1 MPEHQHTLHWTNAY
15 TARLSGTKISQD
27 VLVQKYT
34 HLRERLQ
41 RELPSLPALT
51 LTHMKE
57 LTEDLDQILPKC
69 KRFKNMLVLGI
80 GGSALGARA
89 LQKAFA
95 SEQDGPEYSGPSL
108 WIADNVCAAT
118 FDSWLSKLPAK
129 DTVVVCISKSGGT
142 IETISQYFLCIAW
155 LKAHM
160 GEYWH
165 KHMIVV
171 TDKHKGFLREE
182 VCKHGFDSMVVPDNL
197 GGRYSCLSAVGLLP
211 AAFMG
216 IDWQGLLCGASKVS
230 ESLVQNAENI
240 FTHPAFNLALWA
252 YELEKR
258 HYSELIFFS
267 YIPKWATF
275 GPWFA
280 QLWAESLGK
289 EGKGIMPIS
298 ATGVTDQHSVN
309 QMFLDGPRNKGCLFL
324 SNTYVETDDTAK
336 GQQFAEDLPPAWS
349 WLSGKYFGELLHAE
363 ALGTRM
369 GLIENSVPLVHV
381 EMGKTDAQSAG
392 SLMMLLQIAT
402 IFTGWLLE
410 INPLDQPAV
419 ELGKRL
425 ANARLGAPNLDKENA
440 DLAAYMAQTDKT
452 QVF

>member
-1 MPEHQHTLHWTNAY
+1 MSNQQNTLHWTNAF
-15 TARLSGTKISQD
+15 TARMSGAEQSTQA
-27 VLVQKYT
+27 LAQKYA
-34 HLRERLQ
+34 HLKDRLQ
-41 RELPSLPALT
+41 KELPSLPALT
-51 LTHMKE
+51 LAHRQE

-69 KRFKNMLVLGI
+69 KRFKHMLVLGI

-95 SEQDGPEYSGPSL
+95 PEQDGPEHTGPSL
-108 WIADNVCAAT
+108 WIADNVCSET
-118 FDSWLSKLPAK
+118 FGAWLSKLPAK
-129 DTVVVCISKSGGT
+129 ETVIVCISKSGGT
-142 IETISQYFLCIAW
+142 IETISQYFLCTAW
-155 LKAHM
+155 LKEHL

-165 KHMIVV
+165 KHMILI
-171 TDKHKGFLREE
+171 TDKNKGFLREE
-182 VCKHGFDSMVVPDNL
+182 VRTHGFDSMVVPDNL

-211 AAFMG
+211 AAFLG
-216 IDWQGLLCGASKVS
+216 IDWQGLLDGAAKVT
-230 ESLVQNAENI
+230 ESLLQNAENI
-240 FTHPAFNLALWA
+240 FAHPSFKLAVWA
-252 YELEKR
+252 YELEQRK
-258 HYSELIFFS
+258 YSELIFFS

-309 QMFLDGPRNKGCLFL
+309 QMFLDGPRNKGCFFL
-324 SNTYVETDDTAK
+324 SNTFEADDIAEC
-336 GQQFAEDLPPAWS
+336 GQQFANDLPEAWA
-349 WLSGKYFGELLHAE
+349 WLKGKNFGELLHAE

-369 GLIENSVPLVHV
+369 GLIENAVPLVHM
-381 EMGKTDAQSAG
+381 EMSKANAQGAG
-392 SLMMLLQIAT
+392 ALMMFLQAAT

-440 DLAAYMAQTDKT
+440 DLAAYMSQADNT
-452 QVF
+452 QIF